1 MNTRKIVVINMLIGL
16 AILSLPS
23 RSIEWANKLVEWGV
37 LSGVGAEHLIT
48 LPDALHNLGISWP
61 NMLTI
66 AGLIIV
72 ANTVIRLVS
81 EVRSTPNSPHIA
93 Q

>member
-1 MNTRKIVVINMLIGL
+1 MNTRKIVAINMLIGL
-16 AILSLPS
+16 IILGLPS
-23 RSIEWANKLVEWGV
+23 RSIAWANRLVEWGI
-37 LSGVGAEHLIT
+37 LSGVGADHLIT
-48 LPDALHNLGISWP
+48 FPDSLHNLGISWP

-72 ANTVIRLVS
+72 GNTVIRLVS
-81 EVRSTPNSPHIA
+81 GVRSTPNSPHIA